1 MKDIDLF
8 CSYLSQFQKIP
19 YEFFE
24 MPTGSQIK
32 EAINIPKYKQQKLLK
47 QLINLGII
55 EKINP
60 IVQQNDG
67 TCPAIHRKIR
77 FLKHGESKYAIK

>member
-1 MKDIDLF
+1 
-8 CSYLSQFQKIP
+8 
-19 YEFFE
+19 
-24 MPTGSQIK
+24 MPTCSQIK
-32 EAINIPKYKQQKLLK
+32 EAVNIPKYKQQKLLR
-47 QLINLGII
+47 QLIKSGII

-77 FLKHGESKYAIK
+77 FLKTWRI